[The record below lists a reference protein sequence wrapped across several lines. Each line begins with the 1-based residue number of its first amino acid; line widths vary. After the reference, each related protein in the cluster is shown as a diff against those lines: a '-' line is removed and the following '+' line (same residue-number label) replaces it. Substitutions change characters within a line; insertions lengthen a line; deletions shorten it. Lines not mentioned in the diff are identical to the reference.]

1 MKSLLK
7 KPGRSTLMAAMDES
21 TSWSPGEY
29 LMARVSDAMELSN
42 FLFLKANSPEADGL
56 DPPSPIPRPG
66 EPEPE
71 ERKVDHEFATGE
83 ELASFF
89 SRMSS
94 M

>member
-1 MKSLLK
+1 MLL
-7 KPGRSTLMAAMDES
+7 TAMDES
-21 TSWSPGEY
+21 ASWSPGDY

-42 FLFLKANSPEADGL
+42 FLFLKANSTEADEL
-56 DPPSPIPRPG
+56 KPPTPIPRPG
-66 EPEPE
+66 ESEPE
-71 ERKVDHEFATGE
+71 TRKADHEFATGE